1 METCDP
7 ESTSKLSLLTPDGV
21 SQGTEITG
29 LVTSALFLRDSQNLP
44 SDLVLETLLAES
56 ESDMLEHIGVT

>member
-7 ESTSKLSLLTPDGV
+7 ESTSKLSLLTPDDV

-29 LVTSALFLRDSQNLP
+29 LVTSALFLKDSQNLP